1 MLIVPCALELN
12 PTYPPFIKP
21 VMKTDLGMLQL
32 REKYIIFF
40 FLISLPR
47 RGTFL

>member
-40 FLISLPR
+40 F
-47 RGTFL
+47 